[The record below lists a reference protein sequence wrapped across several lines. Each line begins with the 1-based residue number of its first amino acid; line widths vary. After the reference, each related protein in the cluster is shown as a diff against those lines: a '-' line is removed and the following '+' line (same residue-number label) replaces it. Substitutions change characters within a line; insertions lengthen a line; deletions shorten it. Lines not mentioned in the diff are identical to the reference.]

1 MWLSLLKIITTA
13 TKNIITW
20 VCLKTLTVP
29 THAQVME
36 AVADIIFSWQ
46 DHKLRTQFLK
56 CLQLFNYQ
64 LIDIS

>member
-20 VCLKTLTVP
+20 VCLETLTVP

-36 AVADIIFSWQ
+36 AVHYF
-46 DHKLRTQFLK
+46 
-56 CLQLFNYQ
+56 
-64 LIDIS
+64 